1 MFCPPSSTDI
11 FTWNS
16 GGFVKI
22 DSPLKK
28 QTNLLTR
35 LVKPVPH
42 HEATIRKSK
51 DLSPS
56 SAEPPIFI
64 LPHPLNRHFDVFL
77 LEQISLIFII
87 ITDPLHKEVSAW
99 QDYLVR
105 GEALREMS
113 IF

>member
-1 MFCPPSSTDI
+1 M
-11 FTWNS
+11 
-16 GGFVKI
+16 
-22 DSPLKK
+22 
-28 QTNLLTR
+28 TR
-35 LVKPVPH
+35 LVEPVPH

-64 LPHPLNRHFDVFL
+64 LLHPLNRHFDVFF
-77 LEQISLIFII
+77 LEQISPIFIM

-105 GEALREMS
+105 GEALRRMS
-113 IF
+113 NF